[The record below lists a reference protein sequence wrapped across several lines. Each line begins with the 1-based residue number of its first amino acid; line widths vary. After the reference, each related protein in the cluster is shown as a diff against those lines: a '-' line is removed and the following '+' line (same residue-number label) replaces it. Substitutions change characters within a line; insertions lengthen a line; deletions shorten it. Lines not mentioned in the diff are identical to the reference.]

1 MKRIG
6 QKQLSLLL
14 CLVLL
19 FTMVI
24 PAGARASDYFNN
36 TYVSATAVGGGT
48 LRIKVDVAAS
58 GTMKELGPLAI
69 ELHTAGDLG
78 ILFKRVGVHRI
89 AHHGEAGAHLHAK
102 SKRQS
107 DSKELCF
114 QCNLPHIQ
122 RHPRKILLH
131 HRALLRQKRQ
141 RHRGHLD
148 RLQRGTGITITFPF
162 RAVNDAARKFFYF
175 FDPDANKSGRHDMY
189 RVEGRSEDS
198 PFHYGEEIGGTT
210 L

>member
-24 PAGARASDYFNN
+24 PTGARASDYFNN

-58 GTMKELGPLAI
+58 GTMKELGATEI
-69 ELHTAGDLG
+69 
-78 ILFKRVGVHRI
+78 IVH
-89 AHHGEAGAHLHAK
+89 E
-102 SKRQS
+102 RQANGTYKPVRTFTRNQ
-107 DSKELCF
+107 KELCF

>member
-19 FTMVI
+19 FTMAI

-58 GTMKELGPLAI
+58 GIMQELGATEIIVHERQANGTYKPVRTFTRNQNANLIRKNCASNVI
-69 ELHTAGDLG
+69 SLTYKGTPGKYYYITA
-78 ILFKRVGVHRI
+78 HCY
-89 AHHGEAGAHLHAK
+89 AK
-102 SKRQS
+102 NAS
-107 DSKELCF
+107 
-114 QCNLPHIQ
+114 
-122 RHPRKILLH
+122 
-131 HRALLRQKRQ
+131 
-141 RHRGHLD
+141 
-148 RLQRGTGITITFPF
+148 GTGATWIGSN
-162 RAVNDAARKFFYF
+162 AV
-175 FDPDANKSGRHDMY
+175 DANKSGWHDMY
-189 RVEGRSEDS
+189 RVEGQGANARKEVLIPTQIRSQNIKNKVLYEKEGQ
-198 PFHYGEEIGGTT
+198 H

>member
-19 FTMVI
+19 FTMAI

-58 GTMKELGPLAI
+58 GIMQELGATEI
-69 ELHTAGDLG
+69 
-78 ILFKRVGVHRI
+78 IVH
-89 AHHGEAGAHLHAK
+89 E
-102 SKRQS
+102 RQANGTY
-107 DSKELCF
+107 KPVRTF
-114 QCNLPHIQ
+114 TRNQNANLI
-122 RHPRKILLH
+122 RKNCASNVISLTYKGTLKILLH

-141 RHRGHLD
+141 RHRGHLI
-148 RLQRGTGITITFPF
+148 GSNAV
-162 RAVNDAARKFFYF
+162 RA
-175 FDPDANKSGRHDMY
+175 
-189 RVEGRSEDS
+189 
-198 PFHYGEEIGGTT
+198 
-210 L
+210 

>member
-19 FTMVI
+19 FTMAI

-58 GTMKELGPLAI
+58 GIMQELGATEI
-69 ELHTAGDLG
+69 
-78 ILFKRVGVHRI
+78 IVH
-89 AHHGEAGAHLHAK
+89 E
-102 SKRQS
+102 RQANGTYKPVRTFTRNQNA

-122 RHPRKILLH
+122 RNPWKILLH

-148 RLQRGTGITITFPF
+148 RL
-162 RAVNDAARKFFYF
+162 
-175 FDPDANKSGRHDMY
+175 
-189 RVEGRSEDS
+189 
-198 PFHYGEEIGGTT
+198 
-210 L
+210 

>member
-58 GTMKELGPLAI
+58 GTMKELGATEI
-69 ELHTAGDLG
+69 
-78 ILFKRVGVHRI
+78 IVHERQ
-89 AHHGEAGAHLHAK
+89 ANGTLQAGAYLHAK
-102 SKRQS
+102 SERQS

-122 RHPRKILLH
+122 RNPWKILLH
-131 HRALLRQKRQ
+131 HRALLR
-141 RHRGHLD
+141 
-148 RLQRGTGITITFPF
+148 
-162 RAVNDAARKFFYF
+162 
-175 FDPDANKSGRHDMY
+175 
-189 RVEGRSEDS
+189 
-198 PFHYGEEIGGTT
+198 
-210 L
+210 

>member
-19 FTMVI
+19 FTMAI

-58 GTMKELGPLAI
+58 GIMQELGA
-69 ELHTAGDLG
+69 
-78 ILFKRVGVHRI
+78 
-89 AHHGEAGAHLHAK
+89 
-102 SKRQS
+102 
-107 DSKELCF
+107 
-114 QCNLPHIQ
+114 N
-122 RHPRKILLH
+122 
-131 HRALLRQKRQ
+131 
-141 RHRGHLD
+141 
-148 RLQRGTGITITFPF
+148 
-162 RAVNDAARKFFYF
+162 ARKEVLI
-175 FDPDANKSGRHDMY
+175 PTQIRSQNIKNKVLY
-189 RVEGRSEDS
+189 EKEGQ
-198 PFHYGEEIGGTT
+198 H

>member
-19 FTMVI
+19 FTMAI
-24 PAGARASDYFNN
+24 PAGARASDYFNKN
-36 TYVSATAVGGGT
+36 YCS
-48 LRIKVDVAAS
+48 R
-58 GTMKELGPLAI
+58 
-69 ELHTAGDLG
+69 TAGQWN
-78 ILFKRVGVHRI
+78 IQ
-89 AHHGEAGAHLHAK
+89 AGAHLYAK
-102 SKRQS
+102 SERQS

-122 RHPRKILLH
+122 RNPRKILLH

-162 RAVNDAARKFFYF
+162 RAVNDAARKIFLFFSI
-175 FDPDANKSGRHDMY
+175 PMQIN
-189 RVEGRSEDS
+189 RV
-198 PFHYGEEIGGTT
+198 GTT
-210 L
+210 CRYGGSRRLCYLTIA

>member
-19 FTMVI
+19 FTMAI

-58 GTMKELGPLAI
+58 GIMQELGATEI
-69 ELHTAGDLG
+69 
-78 ILFKRVGVHRI
+78 IVH
-89 AHHGEAGAHLHAK
+89 E
-102 SKRQS
+102 RQA
-107 DSKELCF
+107 
-114 QCNLPHIQ
+114 N
-122 RHPRKILLH
+122 
-131 HRALLRQKRQ
+131 
-141 RHRGHLD
+141 
-148 RLQRGTGITITFPF
+148 
-162 RAVNDAARKFFYF
+162 ARKEVLI
-175 FDPDANKSGRHDMY
+175 PTQIRSQNIKNKVLY
-189 RVEGRSEDS
+189 EKEGQ
-198 PFHYGEEIGGTT
+198 H

>member
-19 FTMVI
+19 FTMAI

-58 GTMKELGPLAI
+58 GIMQELGATEI
-69 ELHTAGDLG
+69 
-78 ILFKRVGVHRI
+78 IVHERQ
-89 AHHGEAGAHLHAK
+89 AGAHLYAK
-102 SKRQS
+102 SERQS

-122 RHPRKILLH
+122 RNPWKILLH

-148 RLQRGTGITITFPF
+148 RL
-162 RAVNDAARKFFYF
+162 
-175 FDPDANKSGRHDMY
+175 
-189 RVEGRSEDS
+189 
-198 PFHYGEEIGGTT
+198 
-210 L
+210 

>member
-19 FTMVI
+19 FTMAI

-58 GTMKELGPLAI
+58 GIMQELGATEI
-69 ELHTAGDLG
+69 
-78 ILFKRVGVHRI
+78 IVH
-89 AHHGEAGAHLHAK
+89 E
-102 SKRQS
+102 RQANGTY
-107 DSKELCF
+107 KPVRTF
-114 QCNLPHIQ
+114 TRNQNANLI
-122 RHPRKILLH
+122 RKNC
-131 HRALLRQKRQ
+131 A
-141 RHRGHLD
+141 
-148 RLQRGTGITITFPF
+148 
-162 RAVNDAARKFFYF
+162 
-175 FDPDANKSGRHDMY
+175 S
-189 RVEGRSEDS
+189 RVEGQGANARKEVLIPTQIRSQNIKNKVLYEKEGQ
-198 PFHYGEEIGGTT
+198 H

>member
-19 FTMVI
+19 FTMAI

-58 GTMKELGPLAI
+58 GIMQELGATGNYCSR
-69 ELHTAGDLG
+69 TASQWN
-78 ILFKRVGVHRI
+78 VQ
-89 AHHGEAGAHLHAK
+89 AGAHLYAK
-102 SKRQS
+102 SERQS

-122 RHPRKILLH
+122 RNPWKILLH
-131 HRALLRQKRQ
+131 HRALLRQNSQ
-141 RHRGHLD
+141 PHRGHLD
-148 RLQRGTGITITFPF
+148 RL
-162 RAVNDAARKFFYF
+162 
-175 FDPDANKSGRHDMY
+175 
-189 RVEGRSEDS
+189 
-198 PFHYGEEIGGTT
+198 
-210 L
+210 